1 MLNDNG
7 QPCLRSLTCKTHSM
21 GAKRS
26 VQGRSKSYDDLLLE
40 WQKANNPA
48 FLAKLEKK
56 EEEKAARAEEM
67 RRSKKFD
74 LKNKKKLSAKRREE
88 GGDLASAQSKSRRLN
103 LLLNGLDGRGG
114 GLFNPDGSRRSFI
127 NVGSSATANA
137 NGEGSSRG
145 RATGSTV
152 AGPNG
157 NGSGNANANG
167 INGSSA
173 PSTLVSNLLEEE
185 DPYLENDLASHSTD
199 SPRVRNELESLLVA
213 LRTRASDERVAPVP
227 LARRTHHGMHTAQAR
242 SFLMLRQAFS
252 VATGAGIGGAA
263 GAGAGGLGGA
273 AGVGAGRAAGE
284 AGAAGGASSGGFR
297 PPPIVAGGGWGLGMF
312 ASHS

>member
-1 MLNDNG
+1 
-7 QPCLRSLTCKTHSM
+7 M

-103 LLLNGLDGRGG
+103 LLLNGLDGKGG

-127 NVGSSATANA
+127 NIGGSATATA
-137 NGEGSSRG
+137 NGEGSSRD
-145 RATGSTV
+145 RATGSTL
-152 AGPNG
+152 AGA
-157 NGSGNANANG
+157 SGTSANA
-167 INGSSA
+167 SSA

-185 DPYLENDLASHSTD
+185 DPYLENDLAAHSTD
-199 SPRVRNELESLLVA
+199 SLRVRNELEALLVA

-227 LARRTHHGMHTAQAR
+227 LARRTHHGLHTAQAR

-263 GAGAGGLGGA
+263 AGVGVGGGAGLGAGRGAGEGGA
-273 AGVGAGRAAGE
+273 AG
-284 AGAAGGASSGGFR
+284 GGTSGGFR